1 MNYIQWGKAEVNK
14 NVKDKQ
20 KTYHNNNNKKE
31 IYKLQSISQ

>member
-20 KTYHNNNNKKE
+20 KTYHNNNKKE
-31 IYKLQSISQ
+31 IHKFQSISQ